1 MGQLSDYLAM
11 PPWLRSNP
19 TRFRRR
25 RPPSSMCFNDNA
37 AGRAPADGMTRM
49 DAAYLQALYAVGPRQ
64 PGELQNDQIAN
75 RVVKRLVTR

>member
-1 MGQLSDYLAM
+1 
-11 PPWLRSNP
+11 
-19 TRFRRR
+19 
-25 RPPSSMCFNDNA
+25 MCFNDNA